1 MLNQRALVIA
11 AVIGTV
17 AQVAMV
23 VAGHT
28 NPAVAATFAVG
39 GMGFSLLAGVIYAW
53 LARANAP
60 ALGALAFGGALAGG
74 ICAFLGILVSRILG
88 DVPTS
93 LLLLGTVS
101 SVVTGAIGGAIG
113 KLFAPKAA
121 TAGNGPLTPRT

>member
-1 MLNQRALVIA
+1 MLNPRALVIA
-11 AVIGTV
+11 TTIGTV

-28 NPAVAATFAVG
+28 NPSVAATFAVG

-53 LARANAP
+53 LVRTDVLT
-60 ALGALAFGGALAGG
+60 LGALASGGAIAGG

-101 SVVTGAIGGAIG
+101 SVVTGAIGGALG
-113 KLFAPKAA
+113 KLFARKSPVMA
-121 TAGNGPLTPRT
+121 R

>member
-53 LARANAP
+53 LARATAP
-60 ALGALAFGGALAGG
+60 TLGALALGGALAGG

-93 LLLLGTVS
+93 LLVLGTVS